1 MSDTNQN
8 QLLHESPV
16 GMLSSLLSNPE
27 MLSKLNETLSNL
39 SLPRN
44 ETNSPLSTDNS
55 TIINNNSSQDSNNS
69 TENETSSTTFQNSI
83 NTDFAQKLPEILS
96 LISSK
101 GLQKS
106 FISKQQE
113 ALLLAI
119 RPYLSERR
127 CELIDGFMKLG
138 RLGEILSKLT

>member
-1 MSDTNQN
+1 MSEQNQN
-8 QLLHESPV
+8 QAPQESPV

-27 MLSKLNETLSNL
+27 ILSKLSETISNL
-39 SLPRN
+39 SSAQS
-44 ETNSPLSTDNS
+44 EINSPPTTDNS
-55 TIINNNSSQDSNNS
+55 IITNDDLSQNGTNS
-69 TENETSSTTFQNSI
+69 TENDASSTTFQNSA
-83 NTDFAQKLPEILS
+83 NSDFAQKLPEILS

-127 CELIDGFMKLG
+127 CELIDSFMKLG
-138 RLGEILSKLT
+138 RIGEILSKLT